1 MTTVEEDVGAILG
14 LFLRRA
20 DFLGIGLKLMESQ
33 GGAKGFGIMGT
44 SHTSLSL
51 CYSTAEVPSAERSIQ
66 HQMFICD
73 SEIYSSE

>member
-1 MTTVEEDVGAILG
+1 
-14 LFLRRA
+14 
-20 DFLGIGLKLMESQ
+20 MESQ

-51 CYSTAEVPSAERSIQ
+51 CYSTAEVLSAERSIK

-73 SEIYSSE
+73 IEIYSSE